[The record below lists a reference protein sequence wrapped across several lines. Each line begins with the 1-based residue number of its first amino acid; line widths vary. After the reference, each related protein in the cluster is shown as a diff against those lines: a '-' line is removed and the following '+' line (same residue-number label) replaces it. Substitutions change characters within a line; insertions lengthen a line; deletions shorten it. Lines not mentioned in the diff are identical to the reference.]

1 MSFLVLTLAGI
12 IGIVLLLA
20 DGFIFGIAVKKGISS
35 VILIILGLLLAA
47 FIGLAIPFLSVSGV
61 WTHMVD
67 VIISVA
73 SHIGALIYVFPISL
87 IIGFALGLWQG

>member
-12 IGIVLLLA
+12 VGILLLLA

-61 WTHMVD
+61 WTHMVN

-73 SHIGALIYVFPISL
+73 SHIGALIYVFPVSL

>member
-1 MSFLVLTLAGI
+1 MAGI

>member
-1 MSFLVLTLAGI
+1 MSFFVLTLAGI
-12 IGIVLLLA
+12 VGILLLLA
-20 DGFIFGIAVKKGISS
+20 DGFIFGIAVKKGVSS

-61 WTHMVD
+61 WTHMVN

-73 SHIGALIYVFPISL
+73 SHIGTLIYAFPVSL

>member
-47 FIGLAIPFLSVSGV
+47 FIGLAIPFLSVSGI